1 MRIKDD
7 SKIKN
12 ILKIVSP
19 GTNLREGL
27 ENILRAKTGG
37 LIVLSDNEEVM
48 KLVDGGFYINSEYS
62 PAYIYELAKMDGAII
77 VDDECKKILYANV
90 HLQVDRKYSSEES
103 GTRHR
108 TAQRAGKQTGKLV
121 IAVSE
126 RKKVVSLYKGDIRY
140 KLKNTSEITS
150 EAAQALKTMERYR
163 YVLDKSLANLTIL
176 ELDDIVTLYDV
187 AQVLQRFEMMRR
199 IDDELKGYVVE
210 LGTEGRLMD
219 LQLKDLEQ
227 DINED
232 MEEFLSDYMSSD
244 TTYEDVMSQIANLTN
259 IELLEIENFSS
270 ALGYRKSYSN
280 LDNKISPK
288 GYRVL
293 GKISKLTK
301 KDIDKLINT
310 YGELASIQDAPIE
323 ELSDTKL
330 SKLKI
335 KAIKNGLKRLK
346 YTVELEK

>member
-1 MRIKDD
+1 
-7 SKIKN
+7 
-12 ILKIVSP
+12 
-19 GTNLREGL
+19 
-27 ENILRAKTGG
+27 
-37 LIVLSDNEEVM
+37 
-48 KLVDGGFYINSEYS
+48 
-62 PAYIYELAKMDGAII
+62 
-77 VDDECKKILYANV
+77 
-90 HLQVDRKYSSEES
+90 
-103 GTRHR
+103 
-108 TAQRAGKQTGKLV
+108 
-121 IAVSE
+121 
-126 RKKVVSLYKGDIRY
+126 
-140 KLKNTSEITS
+140 
-150 EAAQALKTMERYR
+150 
-163 YVLDKSLANLTIL
+163 
-176 ELDDIVTLYDV
+176 
-187 AQVLQRFEMMRR
+187 
-199 IDDELKGYVVE
+199 
-210 LGTEGRLMD
+210 MD

-244 TTYEDVMSQIANLTN
+244 STYEDVMSQIANLTN

-310 YGELASIQDAPIE
+310 YESSASIQDAPIE

>member
-1 MRIKDD
+1 MINKKLESMLMQITPGTPLRDGID
-7 SKIKN
+7 N
-12 ILKIVSP
+12 ILD
-19 GTNLREGL
+19 
-27 ENILRAKTGG
+27 GG
-37 LIVLSDNEEVM
+37 IGALIVVGIDETVEKML
-48 KLVDGGFYINSEYS
+48 DGGFVINCDYTPER
-62 PAYIYELAKMDGAII
+62 IFELAKMDGAII

-90 HLQVDRKYSSEES
+90 HLQVDRNYSSEES

-199 IDDELKGYVVE
+199 IDEELKGYVVE

-244 TTYEDVMSQIANLTN
+244 STYEDVMSQIANLTN

>member
-1 MRIKDD
+1 MINK
-7 SKIKN
+7 KLEEMLMQIT
-12 ILKIVSP
+12 P
-19 GTNLREGL
+19 GTPLREGL
-27 ENILRAKTGG
+27 DNIIDGSIGA
-37 LIVLSDNEEVM
+37 LIVVGMDETVEKML
-48 KLVDGGFYINSEYS
+48 DGGFIINCDYTPER
-62 PAYIYELAKMDGAII
+62 IFELAKMDGAII
-77 VDDECKKILYANV
+77 VDEACEKILYANV

-108 TAQRAGKQTGKLV
+108 TAQRAGKQTNKLV

-126 RKKVVSLYKGDIRY
+126 RKKVVSLYKGEIRY
-140 KLKNTSEITS
+140 KLKNISDITS

-187 AQVLQRFEMMRR
+187 ALVLQRFEMIRR
-199 IDDELKGYVVE
+199 IDEELKGYVVE
-210 LGTEGRLMD
+210 LGIEGRLIE

-227 DINED
+227 DIEED
-232 MEEFLSDYMSSD
+232 MMEFLSDYMSTD
-244 TTYEDVMSQIANLTN
+244 TDYEDVTTQISNLTN
-259 IELLEIENFSS
+259 AELLEIENFSS

-301 KDIDKLINT
+301 KDIEKLIST
-310 YGELASIQDAPIE
+310 YGELSSIQEAPIE
-323 ELSDTKL
+323 ELSDAKL
-330 SKLKI
+330 SKFKI

-346 YTVELEK
+346 FTVELEK

>member
-1 MRIKDD
+1 MINKKLESMLMQITPGTPLRDGID
-7 SKIKN
+7 N
-12 ILKIVSP
+12 ILD
-19 GTNLREGL
+19 
-27 ENILRAKTGG
+27 GG
-37 LIVLSDNEEVM
+37 IGALIVVGIDEIVEKML
-48 KLVDGGFYINSEYS
+48 DGGFVINCDYTPERVF
-62 PAYIYELAKMDGAII
+62 ELAKMDGAII

-244 TTYEDVMSQIANLTN
+244 Q
-259 IELLEIENFSS
+259 
-270 ALGYRKSYSN
+270 
-280 LDNKISPK
+280 
-288 GYRVL
+288 
-293 GKISKLTK
+293 
-301 KDIDKLINT
+301 
-310 YGELASIQDAPIE
+310 
-323 ELSDTKL
+323 
-330 SKLKI
+330 
-335 KAIKNGLKRLK
+335 KNRE
-346 YTVELEK
+346 YTG

>member
-1 MRIKDD
+1 MINKKLESMLMQITPGTPLRDGID
-7 SKIKN
+7 N
-12 ILKIVSP
+12 ILD
-19 GTNLREGL
+19 
-27 ENILRAKTGG
+27 GG
-37 LIVLSDNEEVM
+37 IGALIVVGIDEIVEKML
-48 KLVDGGFYINSEYS
+48 DGGFVINCDYTPERVF
-62 PAYIYELAKMDGAII
+62 ELAKMDGAII